1 MNNLQKQRFV
11 EADELFDK
19 HLLDE
24 GDIFNKAC
32 DLRNKCEYKSG
43 AYNLLNEVIDMNIEI
58 GQLHNKTTAHLRRVR
73 ELLTRRIIED
83 TEGKPPI
90 ELSENTVIIPIEK

>member
-1 MNNLQKQRFV
+1 MNNLPTTRFQ
-11 EADELFDK
+11 EADELVYK
-19 HLLDE
+19 HIMNE
-24 GDIFNKAC
+24 VDIFSDAFA
-32 DLRNKCEYKSG
+32 LRDKCEYKSG
-43 AYNLLNEVIDMNIEI
+43 AYNLLDEVIDMNIEI
-58 GQLHNKTTAHLRRVR
+58 GQLNLKTTAHLKRVR